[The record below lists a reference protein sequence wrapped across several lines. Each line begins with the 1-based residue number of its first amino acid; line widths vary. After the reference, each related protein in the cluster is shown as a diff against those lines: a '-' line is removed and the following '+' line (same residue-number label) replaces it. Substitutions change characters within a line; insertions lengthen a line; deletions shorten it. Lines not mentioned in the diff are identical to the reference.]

1 MCLGERI
8 GGKKK
13 ERRGIRRRETEKG
26 REWKRETEIYREIER
41 ERDRESG
48 M

>member
-13 ERRGIRRRETEKG
+13 ERRGIRRRETEKA
-26 REWKRETEIYREIER
+26 REWKRETKRDIER
-41 ERDRESG
+41 QREWNVV
-48 M
+48 